1 MELIPLFLAPHP
13 GRFFIIL
20 ISLCYNQVIKGRW
33 EKNMRLKRHYSRQIF
48 IGIYLFALIAIG
60 YLGVQPHAVEANS
73 NLVLE
78 APKIG
83 LKSEVKVLNLNDD
96 YTLTAPDRIAGLYY
110 AAENNTFIIGHSS
123 TIFGNLQ
130 DLEIND
136 QIQLDNHRYKITE
149 LFSQDKDSISMS
161 KILEPKTTPTL
172 TLMTCHG
179 EKITDNDYSER
190 LIISAELEN

>member
-1 MELIPLFLAPHP
+1 
-13 GRFFIIL
+13 
-20 ISLCYNQVIKGRW
+20 
-33 EKNMRLKRHYSRQIF
+33 MRLKRHYSRQIF
-48 IGIYLFALIAIG
+48 IGIYLFTLMAIG
-60 YLGVQPHAVEANS
+60 YLGFQIHTVEANS

-83 LKSEVKVLNLNDD
+83 LKSEIKVLNLNDD

-123 TIFGNLQ
+123 TVFSNLQ
-130 DLEIND
+130 DLKIND
-136 QIQLDNHRYKITE
+136 QIQLDNHSYKITK
-149 LFSQDKDSISMS
+149 LFSQNKNSISMS
-161 KILEPKTTPTL
+161 KILEPKAVPTL

-179 EKITDNDYSER
+179 EKVADNDYSER